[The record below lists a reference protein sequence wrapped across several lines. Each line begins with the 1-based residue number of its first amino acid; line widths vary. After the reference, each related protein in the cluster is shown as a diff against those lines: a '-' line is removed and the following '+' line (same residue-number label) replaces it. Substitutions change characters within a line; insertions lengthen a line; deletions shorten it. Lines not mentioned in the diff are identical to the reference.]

1 GEKVRLVR
9 RVLIMHHLIFTVLTL
24 TGFRGVLNY
33 RSTTGGKITL
43 PMLRKIWTNSRKV
56 SDEVLQQVADELNDN
71 LERCHLNT
79 EVRLYHFM
87 AQVYQETGATF
98 MIDEDLNY
106 AATALPGL
114 FSYYRRHP
122 DEQQIDGR
130 TGAHRANQEAIA
142 NKAYGGRNGNT
153 EPGDGWRYKGRG
165 MKQLTGRYNYRAFTQ
180 YANKVWGDPVD
191 YEEHPE
197 LITASTKQV
206 VRSALFFWDFY
217 DAYKKADGGITE
229 SASHSVTNIVNP
241 GTNTKDARYK
251 NLITFVDEKIFIG
264 IY

>member
-1 GEKVRLVR
+1 MALFIRTFPR
-9 RVLIMHHLIFTVLTL
+9 
-24 TGFRGVLNY
+24 
-33 RSTTGGKITL
+33 
-43 PMLRKIWTNSRKV
+43 
-56 SDEVLQQVADELNDN
+56 ADPL
-71 LERCHLNT
+71 H
-79 EVRLYHFM
+79 
-87 AQVYQETGATF
+87 
-98 MIDEDLNY
+98 
-106 AATALPGL
+106 
-114 FSYYRRHP
+114 RRHP